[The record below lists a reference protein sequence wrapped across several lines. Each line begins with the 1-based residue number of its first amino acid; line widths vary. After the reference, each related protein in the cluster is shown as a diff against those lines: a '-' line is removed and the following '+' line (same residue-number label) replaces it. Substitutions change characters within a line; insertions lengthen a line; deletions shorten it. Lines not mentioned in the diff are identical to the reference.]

1 MGSRFIVE
9 RRRATMPEE
18 FENPEVIKLDDETVS
33 GAAAQKRIEIIA
45 EKAAEKSS
53 RTENDYDQGHPIFSE

>member
-1 MGSRFIVE
+1 
-9 RRRATMPEE
+9 MPEE